1 MVNTPPTVVLAR
13 GKERSLLRR
22 HPWVFTGAI
31 GSVRGNPK
39 PGDTVRVLAADNSF
53 LAWGAYSPT
62 SQIAVRVW
70 SFMESDIIDAAF
82 IAQRVVRA
90 AASRADL
97 AERTNAARL
106 VFAESDLLPGVI
118 IDRYGSVAVVE
129 LTSAGADRWRD
140 AIADACLSLDGIT
153 SVYERSDL
161 EVRDR
166 EGLRQSTGLLRGSE
180 PSERVEVHEDGAR
193 FVVDVRG
200 GHKTGFYLDQRE
212 SRAAVRALSS
222 GRKVLNVFAYTGAFS
237 VAALQGGARKVTTV
251 DSSGPALRIAAENL
265 ETNAFPTTGLVEAD
279 AFAELRRLRD
289 AGSTFDLIVLDPP
302 KLVHNKAQVDRGSR
316 AYKDLNWLGF
326 RLLAPGGLLVTFS
339 CSGSISPELH
349 QKIVADAAV
358 DAARDA
364 QVIARL
370 HQASD
375 HPVLLSVP
383 ETQYLKGM
391 VCRVS

>member
-1 MVNTPPTVVLAR
+1 
-13 GKERSLLRR
+13 
-22 HPWVFTGAI
+22 
-31 GSVRGNPK
+31 
-39 PGDTVRVLAADNSF
+39 VRVVAANNSF
-53 LAWGAYSPT
+53 LAWGAYSPS

-70 SFMESDIIDAAF
+70 SFSESDVVDETF
-82 IAQRVVRA
+82 IASRVRSA

-97 AERTNAARL
+97 AARSNAARL

-118 IDRYGSVAVVE
+118 IDRYGSVAVLE

-161 EVRDR
+161 EVRAH
-166 EGLRQSTGLLRGSE
+166 EGLQHRTGLLRGPE
-180 PSERVEVHEDGAR
+180 PPERVEVHEDGAG

-212 SRAAVRALSS
+212 SRVAVRSLAA

-237 VAALQGGARKVTTV
+237 VAAWQGGARKVTTV
-251 DSSGPALRIAAENL
+251 DSSGPALQIASENL
-265 ETNAFPTTGLVEAD
+265 AANGLPTAGIVEAD

-289 AGSTFDLIVLDPP
+289 AGTTYDLVILDPP
-302 KLVHNKAQVDRGSR
+302 KLVHNRQQVDRGSR
-316 AYKDLNWLGF
+316 AYKDLNWLGL
-326 RLLAPGGLLVTFS
+326 RLLNPGGVLVTFS
-339 CSGSISPELH
+339 CSGSVSPELH

-358 DAARDA
+358 DAARDV
-364 QVIARL
+364 QVIGRL

-383 ETQYLKGM
+383 ETQYLKGL

>member
-1 MVNTPPTVVLAR
+1 VTA
-13 GKERSLLRR
+13 S
-22 HPWVFTGAI
+22 A
-31 GSVRGNPK
+31 
-39 PGDTVRVLAADNSF
+39 DTD
-53 LAWGAYSPT
+53 P
-62 SQIAVRVW
+62 
-70 SFMESDIIDAAF
+70 
-82 IAQRVVRA
+82 
-90 AASRADL
+90 AASGCR
-97 AERTNAARL
+97 
-106 VFAESDLLPGVI
+106 I
-118 IDRYGSVAVVE
+118 
-129 LTSAGADRWRD
+129 
-140 AIADACLSLDGIT
+140 
-153 SVYERSDL
+153 
-161 EVRDR
+161 
-166 EGLRQSTGLLRGSE
+166 GLLRGTA
-180 PSERVEVHEDGAR
+180 PTADLVAHERGFRYA
-193 FVVDVRG
+193 VDVQG

-237 VAALQGGARKVTTV
+237 VAAWQGGATKVTTV
-251 DSSGPALRIAAENL
+251 DSSGPALGVAAENL
-265 ETNAFPTTGLVEAD
+265 AANSFPTSGIVEAD

-289 AGSTFDLIVLDPP
+289 AGASYDLVILDPP

-316 AYKDLNWLGF
+316 AYKDLNWLGM

>member
-1 MVNTPPTVVLAR
+1 MSPTVVRLR
-13 GKERSLLRR
+13 PGKDRSLRR
-22 HPWVFTGAI
+22 HHPWVFAGAVE
-31 GSVRGNPK
+31 SVRGTAQA
-39 PGDTVRVLAADNSF
+39 GDTVRVVAHDGAF
-53 LAWGAYSPT
+53 LAWGAYSPA
-62 SQIAVRVW
+62 SQIVVRVW
-70 SFMESDIIDAAF
+70 SFSETDTVDAAF
-82 IAQRVVRA
+82 IAQRITHA

-97 AERTNAARL
+97 AGRTNAARI

-118 IDRYGSVAVVE
+118 VDRYDSVAVLE
-129 LTSAGADRWRD
+129 LTSAGADHWRD
-140 AIADACLSLDGIT
+140 AIADACFALDGIE

-161 EVRDR
+161 DVRDR
-166 EGLRQSTGLLRGSE
+166 EGLAVRTGLLRGAE
-180 PSERVEVHEDGAR
+180 PPERISIHEDGATYR
-193 FVVDVRG
+193 IDVRS

-237 VAALQGGARKVTTV
+237 VAAWQGGAAKVTTV
-251 DSSGPALRIAAENL
+251 DSSGPALGVAAENL
-265 ETNAFPTTGLVEAD
+265 AANGFPTGGIVEAD

-289 AGSTFDLIVLDPP
+289 AGASYDLVILDPP

-316 AYKDLNWLGF
+316 AYKDLNWLGM

-349 QKIVADAAV
+349 QKIVADAAL

>member
-1 MVNTPPTVVLAR
+1 MSPTVVRLR
-13 GKERSLLRR
+13 PGKDRSLRR
-22 HPWVFTGAI
+22 HHPWVFAGAVE
-31 GSVRGNPK
+31 SVRGTAQA
-39 PGDTVRVLAADNSF
+39 GDTVRVVAHDGAF
-53 LAWGAYSPT
+53 LAWGAYSPA
-62 SQIAVRVW
+62 SQIVVRVW
-70 SFMESDIIDAAF
+70 SFAETDTIDAAF
-82 IAQRVVRA
+82 IAQRITRA

-97 AERTNAARL
+97 AGRTNAARI

-118 IDRYGSVAVVE
+118 VDRYDSVAVLE
-129 LTSAGADRWRD
+129 LTSAGADHWRD
-140 AIADACLSLDGIT
+140 AIADACFALDGIE

-161 EVRDR
+161 DVRDR
-166 EGLRQSTGLLRGSE
+166 EGLAVRTGLLRGVE
-180 PSERVEVHEDGAR
+180 PPERISIHEDGATYR
-193 FVVDVRG
+193 IDVHS

-237 VAALQGGARKVTTV
+237 VAAWQGGATKVTTV
-251 DSSGPALRIAAENL
+251 DSSGPALGVAAENL
-265 ETNAFPTTGLVEAD
+265 AANGVPTSGIVEAD

-289 AGSTFDLIVLDPP
+289 AGASYDLVVLDPP

-316 AYKDLNWLGF
+316 AYKDLNWLGM

>member
-1 MVNTPPTVVLAR
+1 MTPTVVRLR
-13 GKERSLLRR
+13 PGKDRSLRR
-22 HPWVFTGAI
+22 HHPWVFAGAVE
-31 GSVRGNPK
+31 SVRGNAE
-39 PGDTVRVLAADNSF
+39 PGDTVRVVASDGSF
-53 LAWGAYSPT
+53 LAWGAYSPS
-62 SQIAVRVW
+62 SQIVVRVW
-70 SFMESDIIDAAF
+70 SFAESDLIDATF
-82 IAQRVVRA
+82 IAQRVTHA
-90 AASRADL
+90 AASREDL
-97 AERTNAARL
+97 ARRTNAARL

-118 IDRYGSVAVVE
+118 VDRYDSVAVLE
-129 LTSAGADRWRD
+129 LTSAGADHWRD
-140 AIADACLSLDGIT
+140 AIADACLALDGVE
-153 SVYERSDL
+153 SVYERSDV

-166 EGLRQSTGLLRGSE
+166 EGLSVRSGLLRGVE
-180 PSERVEVHEDGAR
+180 PPDRISIHEDGAS
-193 FVVDVRG
+193 FHIDVRS

-212 SRAAVRALSS
+212 SRAAVRSLSS

-237 VAALQGGARKVTTV
+237 VAAWQGGATKVTTV
-251 DSSGPALRIAAENL
+251 DSSGPALAIAAENL
-265 ETNAFPTTGLVEAD
+265 AANGYATGGIVEAD

-289 AGSTFDLIVLDPP
+289 AGATYDLVILDPP

>member
-1 MVNTPPTVVLAR
+1 VTTPPTVILAP

-31 GSVRGNPK
+31 GTVRGK
-39 PGDTVRVLAADNSF
+39 PASGDTVRVVAANNSF
-53 LAWGAYSPT
+53 LAWGAYSPS

-70 SFMESDIIDAAF
+70 SFSESDVVDETF
-82 IAQRVVRA
+82 IASRVRSA

-97 AERTNAARL
+97 AARSNAARL

-118 IDRYGSVAVVE
+118 IDRYGSVAVLE

-161 EVRDR
+161 EVRAH
-166 EGLRQSTGLLRGSE
+166 EGLQHRTGLLRGPE
-180 PSERVEVHEDGAR
+180 PPERVEVHEDGAG

-212 SRAAVRALSS
+212 SRVAVRSLAA

-237 VAALQGGARKVTTV
+237 VAAWQGGARKVTTV
-251 DSSGPALRIAAENL
+251 DSSGPALQIASENL
-265 ETNAFPTTGLVEAD
+265 AANGLPTAGIVEAD

-289 AGSTFDLIVLDPP
+289 AGTTYDLVILDPP
-302 KLVHNKAQVDRGSR
+302 KLVHNRQQVDRGSR
-316 AYKDLNWLGF
+316 AYKDLNWLGL
-326 RLLAPGGLLVTFS
+326 RLLNPGGVLVTFS
-339 CSGSISPELH
+339 CSGSVSPELH

-358 DAARDA
+358 DAARDV
-364 QVIARL
+364 QVIGRL

-383 ETQYLKGM
+383 ETQYLKGL

>member
-1 MVNTPPTVVLAR
+1 M
-13 GKERSLLRR
+13 E
-22 HPWVFTGAI
+22 
-31 GSVRGNPK
+31 SVRGTAQA
-39 PGDTVRVLAADNSF
+39 GDTVRVVAHDGAF
-53 LAWGAYSPT
+53 LAWGAYSPA
-62 SQIAVRVW
+62 SQIVVRVW
-70 SFMESDIIDAAF
+70 SFSETDTVDAAF
-82 IAQRVVRA
+82 IAQRITHA

-97 AERTNAARL
+97 AGRTNAARI

-118 IDRYGSVAVVE
+118 VDRYDSVAVLE
-129 LTSAGADRWRD
+129 LTSAGADHWRD
-140 AIADACLSLDGIT
+140 AIADACFALDGIE

-161 EVRDR
+161 DVRDR
-166 EGLRQSTGLLRGSE
+166 EGLAVRTGLLRGAE
-180 PSERVEVHEDGAR
+180 PPERISIHEDGATYR
-193 FVVDVRG
+193 IDVRS

-237 VAALQGGARKVTTV
+237 VAAWQGGAAKVTTV
-251 DSSGPALRIAAENL
+251 DSSGPALGVAAENL
-265 ETNAFPTTGLVEAD
+265 AANGFPTGGIVEAD

-289 AGSTFDLIVLDPP
+289 AGASYDLVILDPP

-316 AYKDLNWLGF
+316 AYKDLNWLGM

-349 QKIVADAAV
+349 QKIVADAAL

>member
-1 MVNTPPTVVLAR
+1 MTTPPTVILAP

-31 GSVRGNPK
+31 GTVRGK
-39 PGDTVRVLAADNSF
+39 PASGDTVRVVAANNSF
-53 LAWGAYSPT
+53 LAWGAYSPS

-70 SFMESDIIDAAF
+70 SFSESDVVDETF
-82 IAQRVVRA
+82 IASRVRSA

-97 AERTNAARL
+97 AARSNAARL

-118 IDRYGSVAVVE
+118 IDRYGSVAVLE

-161 EVRDR
+161 EVRAH
-166 EGLRQSTGLLRGSE
+166 EGLQHRTGLLRGPE
-180 PSERVEVHEDGAR
+180 PPERVEVHEDGAG

-212 SRAAVRALSS
+212 SRVAVRSLAA

-237 VAALQGGARKVTTV
+237 VAAWQGGARKVTTV
-251 DSSGPALRIAAENL
+251 DSSGPALQIASENL
-265 ETNAFPTTGLVEAD
+265 AANGLPTAGIVEAD

-289 AGSTFDLIVLDPP
+289 AGTTYDLVILDPP
-302 KLVHNKAQVDRGSR
+302 KLVHNRQQVDRGSR
-316 AYKDLNWLGF
+316 AYKDLNWLGL
-326 RLLAPGGLLVTFS
+326 RLLNPGGVLVTFS
-339 CSGSISPELH
+339 CSGSVSPELH

-358 DAARDA
+358 DAARDV
-364 QVIARL
+364 QVIGRL

-383 ETQYLKGM
+383 ETQYLKGL